1 MFMTEDRIRLA
12 ELKDA
17 ELLPGIE
24 RSAGER
30 FRQIPELAWIADG
43 DDLPV
48 EHHLR
53 LIPQRASWV
62 VVDKQDHP
70 IAFLSAEVLVKELHI
85 WEVSV
90 RLDRQGT
97 GIGRKLIQQA
107 IQEAKVRGLA
117 AVTLTTFRH
126 VTWNETFYARLGFK
140 TVNNQEAG
148 DRLNQ
153 ILRSEI
159 ERGFP
164 AERRCAMRLTI
175 R

>member
-1 MFMTEDRIRLA
+1 MTNDVIRVA
-12 ELKDA
+12 EIKDA

-53 LIPQRASWV
+53 LIPQRTSWV
-62 VVDKQDHP
+62 AVDKQDRP
-70 IAFLSAEVLVKELHI
+70 IAFLSAEVLSEALHI

-90 RLDRQGT
+90 RFEHQRA
-97 GIGRKLIQQA
+97 GIGRKLISHA

-117 AVTLTTFRH
+117 AVTLTTFRN
-126 VTWNETFYARLGFK
+126 VSWNEQFYSRLGFK
-140 TVNNQEAG
+140 TLDSREAG
-148 DRLNQ
+148 DRHNQ
-153 ILRSEI
+153 ILQAEI

-164 AERRCAMRLTI
+164 AERRCAMRLAI
-175 R
+175 C

>member
-1 MFMTEDRIRLA
+1 MTEDCIRLA
-12 ELKDA
+12 EIKDA
-17 ELLPGIE
+17 GLLPVIE

-43 DDLPV
+43 DDLPI

-53 LIPQRASWV
+53 LIAQRTSWV
-62 VVDKQDHP
+62 FVDPQDRP
-70 IAFLSAEVLVKELHI
+70 IAFLSAEVLAEELHI

-90 RLDRQGT
+90 RLERQGA

-107 IQEAKVRGLA
+107 IQEAKVRGCA
-117 AVTLTTFRH
+117 AITLTTFRH
-126 VTWNETFYARLGFK
+126 VTWNEPFYARLGFK
-140 TVNNQEAG
+140 TLDNQEAG

-159 ERGFP
+159 KRGFP
-164 AERRCAMRLTI
+164 AERRCAMRLAI

>member
-1 MFMTEDRIRLA
+1 MFMTEVGIRLA

-53 LIPQRASWV
+53 LIPQRTCWV

-70 IAFLSAEVLVKELHI
+70 IAFLSAEVLVEELHI

-90 RLDRQGT
+90 RLDRQGA
-97 GIGRKLIQQA
+97 GIGRKLIQHA

-117 AVTLTTFRH
+117 AVTLTTFRR
-126 VTWNETFYARLGFK
+126 VTWNEPFYARLGFK
-140 TVNNQEAG
+140 TLSNQEAG

-159 ERGFP
+159 KRGFP
-164 AERRCAMRLTI
+164 AERRCAMRLTV